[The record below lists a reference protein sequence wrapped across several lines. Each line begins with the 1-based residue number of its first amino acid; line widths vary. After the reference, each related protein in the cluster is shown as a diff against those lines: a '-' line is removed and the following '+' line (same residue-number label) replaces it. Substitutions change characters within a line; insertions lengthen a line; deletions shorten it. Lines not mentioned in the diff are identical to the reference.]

1 MGRPLLEL
9 GGIKMQSLI
18 VKLGG
23 SVITDKSRRFAV
35 KRATLQ
41 RLAREVAAAKG
52 PLVLVHGGGSFGH
65 PMASKY
71 KIAEGY
77 RNPRQLIGFAL
88 THRAMERLNA
98 YVVDALQQA
107 GVPAMAMQPSACA
120 VVENGRIKSM
130 ELTPLRKLLDLGL
143 VPVLYGDAVPD
154 LDKGMSIL
162 SGDQLVVQL
171 ARELGANR
179 AILGVDVDG
188 VYTANPKTNK
198 NAELIQEISLSNWP
212 SVEKQLTVGVG
223 GKDVTGGMA
232 NKVRE
237 LFTLAKREVEV
248 EIVNATK
255 PNILRRAILGERGL
269 GTRVAAR

>member
-1 MGRPLLEL
+1 MIDIRP
-9 GGIKMQSLI
+9 LI

-23 SVITDKSRRFAV
+23 GVITDKRRRFTVRQAAI
-35 KRATLQ
+35 R
-41 RLAREVAAAKG
+41 RLARELTAAKG

-65 PMASKY
+65 PVASKY

-77 RNPRQLIGFAL
+77 RNPRQLVGFAL

-154 LDKGMSIL
+154 LGKGMSIL

-171 ARELGANR
+171 ARELGAKR

-198 NAELIQEISLSNWP
+198 NAELIQEISSSNWP
-212 SVEKQLTVGVG
+212 SVEKQLTSGVSR
-223 GKDVTGGMA
+223 KDVTGGMA

-237 LFTLAKREVEV
+237 LFTLAERGVEV

-269 GTRVAAR
+269 GTRVVAR